1 VVRAESGIGGATG
14 PRGFVATLWLTI
26 LTALLCAI
34 VPAGPP
40 QSQLIGSAFSPA
52 TTSVALRADTPK
64 SRLALRRTPSGNDRG
79 FDAPPLVAMP
89 IRAVA
94 PTLPAAAERQLRAWS
109 RMDLPTSPRQPQ
121 NTLAWPRAPPSI

>member
-1 VVRAESGIGGATG
+1 MRAESDIGGATG

-52 TTSVALRADTPK
+52 TTSVALRSDTPK

-79 FDAPPLVAMP
+79 FDAPPPVAIAIQAM
-89 IRAVA
+89 A
-94 PTLPAAAERQLRAWS
+94 PVIPAAAERRLRAWS
-109 RMDLPTSPRQPQ
+109 PADLPAPPLQPE
-121 NTLAWPRAPPSI
+121 NRLAWPRAPPSI